1 MNEKAERE
9 TSLFQ
14 SRTPRSSSIF
24 KKNRLLTPYGV
35 HSNYRFNDPY
45 PVYFKKAKGSRIWDV
60 DGNEYVDFC
69 MAFGALVAGHA
80 HPLLTQ
86 AMAERIRSGTIF
98 GFETEEA
105 YTLAKI
111 FSQRFSLDMVR
122 FSSTG
127 LEGTM
132 AAIRLAR
139 AHTKRKKILKFE
151 GCYHGSHDA
160 LLVSIKP
167 SKDKAG
173 SKRFPNPVPASQG
186 VPEEAI
192 KNTVIA
198 PFNDIEAV
206 EELMKR
212 NEGEIA
218 GVILEPIPMNMG
230 YIPPKQGFLE
240 GLRKLCSN
248 YESALIFDEVK
259 TSGKFY
265 RGAAGHFGVKP
276 DLAILGKAIAGG
288 YPLSVLGGR
297 KEVMETIVPG
307 VVAHAG
313 TFNSNPLS
321 VTAGIVTLSDILT
334 ENAMQNATKLG
345 DSLSKGYQ
353 EIIEDSGIQA
363 RIQGS
368 GLSATMYFSE
378 REVTNW
384 RDFLQCDLGK
394 WWVYYTS
401 MMNHGVIP
409 MATGADEQW
418 TVSVQHT
425 KEDIEKHLELF
436 EKVAHTLRGLDM
448 SMPIVEAI

>member
-1 MNEKAERE
+1 
-9 TSLFQ
+9 LFE
-14 SRTPRSSSIF
+14 SRTPRSNSVF
-24 KKNRLLTPYGV
+24 KKSRLLTPYGV

-45 PVYFKKAKGSRIWDV
+45 PLYCRRARGSRIWDV
-60 DGNEYVDFC
+60 DENEYVDFC
-69 MAFGALVAGHA
+69 MGFGALVSGHA
-80 HPLLTQ
+80 HPLLTK
-86 AMAERIRSGTIF
+86 AITDRIQNGTLL

-127 LEGTM
+127 LEATM
-132 AAIRLAR
+132 HALRLVR
-139 AHTKRKKILKFE
+139 AYTKRKKILKFE

-167 SKDKAG
+167 SKNKAG
-173 SKRFPNPVPASQG
+173 SKKFPNAVPASLG

-192 KNTVIA
+192 KNTAIA

-206 EELMKR
+206 EELMRR
-212 NEGEIA
+212 NEGEMA

-230 YIPPKQGFLE
+230 FIRPKPGFLE
-240 GLRKLCSN
+240 GLRKLCTK
-248 YESALIFDEVK
+248 YGVALIFDEVK

-265 RGAAGHFGVKP
+265 RGAAGHFGVSP
-276 DLAILGKAIAGG
+276 DLTVMGKAVAGG
-288 YPLSVLGGR
+288 YPLSVLGGK
-297 KEVMETIVPG
+297 KEVMEKIVPG

-313 TFNSNPLS
+313 TFNSNPVS
-321 VTAGIVTLSDILT
+321 VTAGIVTLSEILT
-334 ENAMQNATKLG
+334 ENAMQNSAKLG
-345 DSLSKGYQ
+345 ESLAKGYRDL
-353 EIIEDSGIQA
+353 IRDSGIQG
-363 RIQGS
+363 RVQGS
-368 GLSATMYFSE
+368 GLSATVYFSE

-384 RDFLQCDLGK
+384 RDFLQCDVGL

-401 MMNHGVIP
+401 MLNRGIIP
-409 MATGADEQW
+409 TATGPDEQW

-425 KEDIEKHLELF
+425 KDDIQRHLEVF
-436 EKVAHTLRGLDM
+436 EKVARSLRGLDI